1 MRIMLMGLP
10 GTDTAEL
17 AAVWGKAYSL
27 PVFHLCDLCCQPDG
41 SARKLSQVQQVLTA
55 VLKNQDWILEG
66 NYPALE
72 LEKRIKAADSVI
84 LYTPGDLRKKM
95 GFKAWMAQ
103 RKQRKNMERLF
114 RALEAREDPK
124 IRRIAHPSE
133 DPRPE

>member
-10 GTDTAEL
+10 GTDTADL

-27 PVFHLCDLCCQPDG
+27 PVFHLQDICCQPDG
-41 SARKLSQVQQVLTA
+41 SVRKLSQVQQVLSA
-55 VLKNQDWILEG
+55 MLKNPDWILEG
-66 NYPALE
+66 SYPALE

-84 LYTPGDLRKKM
+84 LYAPRDLRKKL
-95 GFKAWMAQ
+95 GFKAWMVQ
-103 RKQRKNMERLF
+103 RKQRKNMELLF
-114 RALEAREDPK
+114 RALEARENPK